1 MKLQKLIIILLITII
16 STFIYSQ
23 NNNEIWLGKLNN
35 NGINLRLIIVIN
47 NIETDSIKAH
57 MESPDQGANNIKVDE
72 IKFSDDSVFLKLKKL
87 SASYKGKRKDNNLTG
102 IWKQGS
108 YVTDLSFYKVD
119 SIPVIRRPQEP
130 KAPFTY
136 EEREITFENKKA
148 DIKLSGT
155 LTQPKGKG
163 PFPAV
168 ILISGSG
175 PQNRNEEILGHKP
188 FLVIAD
194 YLTKNGIAVFR
205 YDDRGIGKSGGVFS
219 TATTLDFA
227 TDAEAAFN
235 TLQNVAEIDKNK
247 IGLMGHSEGGMI
259 APIVAAKNK
268 KISFIVLLAGPG
280 IKITELMKLQIKMVS
295 ATDTTQTTAEINE
308 NVELSEKIYQVIN
321 ENADNI
327 IAKEK
332 IKELYKPLFNG
343 KDSLLLKQKGIT
355 ESSVQAQTFT
365 LLSPWFRYFI
375 AFNPDDYLSKVKC
388 PVLAINGTKD
398 TQVSAIENLEGIKS
412 SLTKSNNKNFTIK
425 LIENKN
431 HLFQT
436 ATTGAPSEYNE
447 IEETFAPDVLE
458 IINDWLQKNV
468 VTP

>member
-1 MKLQKLIIILLITII
+1 MKLLKLITILLIINIPTLV
-16 STFIYSQ
+16 FSQ
-23 NNNEIWLGKLNN
+23 NNNEIWLGKLTSK
-35 NGINLRLIIVIN
+35 GINIRLIIVIN
-47 NIETDSIKAH
+47 NIGTDSIKAH

-72 IKFSDDSVFLKLKKL
+72 INIADDSVFLKLKKL
-87 SASYKGKRKDNNLTG
+87 SASYKGKRIGNILSG
-102 IWKQGS
+102 VWKQGS
-108 YVTDLSFYKVD
+108 YVTDLSFAKVD

-130 KAPFTY
+130 KAPFPY
-136 EEREITFENKKA
+136 EEREIAFENKKA

-155 LTQPKGKG
+155 LTIPKSKG

-227 TDAEAAFN
+227 KDAEAAFN
-235 TLQNVAEIDKNK
+235 TLQKVAEIDKNK

-268 KISFIVLLAGPG
+268 KVGFIVLLAAPG
-280 IKITELMKLQIKMVS
+280 IKITELMKLQVKMIN
-295 ATDTTQTTAEINE
+295 ATDTTQTPAEIKE
-308 NVELSEKIYQVIN
+308 SVELSAKIYQVIN
-321 ENADNI
+321 ENNDNQ

-332 IKELYKPLFNG
+332 IKELYLPLFMG
-343 KDSLLLKQKGIT
+343 KDSALLKEKGIT

-375 AFNPDDYLSKVKC
+375 GFNPDVYLSKVKC

-398 TQVSAIENLEGIKS
+398 TQVSAVENLEGIKS
-412 SLTKSNNKNFTIK
+412 SLTKCNNNYTIK

-436 ATTGAPSEYNE
+436 AKTGAPSEYSE

-458 IINDWLQKNV
+458 IINNWLQKNV
-468 VTP
+468 VTN